1 MGKWR
6 GSRPGLLETVAVLF
20 VAATAPAGAADAD
33 TCCADLEQRV
43 AELDVLTARK
53 GNRAVSVEISG
64 SVNNAILSWD
74 DGVEHKAYVVTT
86 TTTAVAIDV
95 ACHRAAGSVSVLDRP
110 TGLLFNIGG
119 GLSKG

>member
-1 MGKWR
+1 LKPPLR
-6 GSRPGLLETVAVLF
+6 S
-20 VAATAPAGAADAD
+20 
-33 TCCADLEQRV
+33 
-43 AELDVLTARK
+43 TARK

-95 ACHRAAGSVSVLDRP
+95 ACHQAAGSVSVLDRP